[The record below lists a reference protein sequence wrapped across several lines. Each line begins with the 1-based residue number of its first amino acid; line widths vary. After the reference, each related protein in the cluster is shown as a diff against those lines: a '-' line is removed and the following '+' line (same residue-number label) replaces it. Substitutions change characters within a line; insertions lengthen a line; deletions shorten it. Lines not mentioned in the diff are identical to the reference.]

1 MELVVPT
8 TFEPEFLPQLQ
19 GLPVRYVYGS
29 LPDEPGMRPMTWVPQ
44 IDETILAEHAAQAA
58 ALGIDLLYVFN
69 ASCLGAQEF
78 SGEGQR
84 WLAYKIGQWQD
95 WGIKAVTVAN
105 PYFVHM
111 IKLRAPEIRVHVSMV
126 ANIDTL
132 NKAQS
137 WERLG
142 ADVLNIHPNVN
153 RDFAFLQAL
162 RQSVRC
168 DLVVL
173 VNEGCLLQCYMREY
187 HANNS
192 SHAIEGMEKGYFMD
206 YCSAMCARIKI
217 GEPAQILKSPWVLPE
232 DLELYEALGIHKFKI
247 AGRDKSTE
255 WVLRA
260 IQAYSAR
267 RFEGNLMD
275 LVTGFTEL
283 DRFGA
288 GPVPVRVDAAS
299 LRGFLAG
306 FQGKDCRRGCGPCT
320 YCDQWAERCVDI
332 EATAREHYLS
342 ELDRTTKSLASGTFR
357 ARLAGPAGAPPK

>member
-8 TFEPEFLPQLQ
+8 TFEPDFLPQLQ
-19 GLPVRYVYGS
+19 GLPVRYVYGC

-44 IDETILAEHAAQAA
+44 VDEATLVEHISQAA
-58 ALGIDLLYVFN
+58 SLGIDFLYVLN
-69 ASCLGAQEF
+69 PSCLGAREF

-95 WGIKAVTVAN
+95 WGLKSVTVSN
-105 PYFVHM
+105 PYVVHM
-111 IKLRAPEIRVHVSMV
+111 IKERAPELRVHVSMV

-132 NKAQS
+132 NKARW
-137 WERLG
+137 WEQLG
-142 ADVLNIHPNVN
+142 ADVLNIHPNAN
-153 RDFAFLQAL
+153 RDFAFLRAL
-162 RQSVRC
+162 RQSVHC

-192 SHAIEGMEKGYFMD
+192 SHSIEGLEKGYFMD

-217 GEPAQILKSPWVLPE
+217 GEPAQMLKSPWVLPE
-232 DLELYEALGIHKFKI
+232 DLALYERAGISKFKV

-255 WVLRA
+255 WLLRA
-260 IQAYSAR
+260 IHSYGER
-267 RFEGNLMD
+267 HYEGNLME
-275 LVTGFTEL
+275 LVTGFSEL

-288 GPVPVRVDAAS
+288 GPVPVRIDAGR

-306 FQGKDCRRGCGPCT
+306 FEGRDCRRGCGPCT
-320 YCDQWAERCVDI
+320 YCDQWAERCV
-332 EATAREHYLS
+332 ETEPAARDHYLA
-342 ELDRTTKSLASGTFR
+342 ELERTTKSLASGTFR
-357 ARLAGPAGAPPK
+357 PRLAGPVGAHPK